1 MNRVYYY
8 ADELNDDFAGT
19 HITAKK
25 LPPDYKYVPQG
36 RGWKAARFF
45 VYKLFA
51 TPIIMLAGA
60 VSVRYKNKRVLRG
73 CKKGGAFIY
82 GNHTAYFTDALN
94 PTNIAFPR
102 TADVVVNADAVSI
115 RGIGGLV
122 RLLGAVPVPQEL
134 CGLKN
139 FSSDIVHAA
148 EGGHWVAIYPEAHIW
163 PYYTG
168 IRPFGA
174 ASFKYPAK
182 CGLPVFAYTTV
193 YKKRRLLKRPKK
205 VVYIDGPFFA
215 EGGSVNERAHALRDK
230 EQDRRQKDADPI
242 ARRDLRTEHE
252 RRQCRQK
259 QHAQKEILE
268 HSFEHARQ
276 HVDAARRGIQKIIED
291 VYLPQVVKRSVHS
304 KVHQPR
310 KARRGKPR
318 QEQTNQNGRTLAILA
333 HKSVDKEE
341 HDEHGIKNKDRI
353 FNPEYAC
360 CKHAEQNGLRTART
374 SCLTGTAQKSQEPVR
389 QEGKASSKQT
399 FRVKYSRPIR
409 YERNK
414 KAAAKTISSSQTPI
428 KEVPPIR

>member
-8 ADELNDDFAGT
+8 VDELNDDFAGT

-139 FSSDIVHAA
+139 FSSDIVRAA

-230 EQDRRQKDADPI
+230 VYAAMCERAKLSDCAYCEYIRADDA
-242 ARRDLRTEHE
+242 RL
-252 RRQCRQK
+252 
-259 QHAQKEILE
+259 
-268 HSFEHARQ
+268 
-276 HVDAARRGIQKIIED
+276 
-291 VYLPQVVKRSVHS
+291 
-304 KVHQPR
+304 
-310 KARRGKPR
+310 
-318 QEQTNQNGRTLAILA
+318 
-333 HKSVDKEE
+333 
-341 HDEHGIKNKDRI
+341 
-353 FNPEYAC
+353 
-360 CKHAEQNGLRTART
+360 
-374 SCLTGTAQKSQEPVR
+374 
-389 QEGKASSKQT
+389 
-399 FRVKYSRPIR
+399 
-409 YERNK
+409 
-414 KAAAKTISSSQTPI
+414 AAALNAERGRARCNGGGIGMRGVEAESLTFYAKNGDIRGSISGDVLQYAVQIDI
-428 KEVPPIR
+428 KKGDCNLAESGRGERSLSLECNNGDIHIIFEG